1 MKESAVL
8 DALIKLAQALEIDV
22 YTVNLQKHSYG
33 VRSGMCVVDD
43 RRRIYLDRA
52 LHLSD
57 RIDVMV
63 DVLGPLRPDLSAVDP
78 AVARLFE
85 KRQSAGAA
93 DTGQL
98 ALPVEQAGG

>member
-1 MKESAVL
+1 MKESAML
-8 DALIKLAQALEIDV
+8 DALIALAQTLGIEV

-43 RRRIYLDRA
+43 QRRIYLDRA

-63 DVLGPLRPDLSAVDP
+63 DVLKSLAPDLNGVDP
-78 AVARLFE
+78 AVARLFD
-85 KRQSAGAA
+85 KRQAGGEA
-93 DTGQL
+93 GQL